1 MNPNDP
7 DKTVPPRADGGLQP
21 EVRDL
26 LADLGLPAS
35 ATSMPAPSWPGTAGV
50 FGRYKIESKLGEGG
64 MGAVYLAHDTTL
76 DRPVALKIPVFAGN
90 VSVASARFLRE
101 ARAAAGLSHPNICP
115 IYDVGEIRGT
125 HFLAMAFV
133 TGDTL
138 AARVKP
144 GTPMD
149 PPQAARIVR
158 AVASAMQYAHNRGV
172 IHRDLKPVNVMI
184 DDRDEP
190 VVMDFGLARRS
201 SESGAKL
208 TIQGDVMGTPAYMPP
223 EQVSGDVAKMGP
235 GCDIYSLGVVLYQL
249 LTGDVPFRG
258 DMFAILS
265 QIALDSPPPPSSRR
279 PGLDPRFDSICLKA
293 MAKLPEERWKTMQAL
308 ADVLG
313 GLAHGRGGATSTA
326 DAPLQITFKVEGTNF
341 AYRPPAVLPVVTVGR
356 QKRKVGDAPDQG
368 SDFVLRVAGNDGLS
382 ARISRRHFE
391 VHRTPTGFAVVD
403 RSKAG
408 LTRNGAQVP
417 KEVLV
422 ELRDGDRLGVAGVVT
437 LEVMIRTERDD
448 GVKLAAAVEVPAPVA
463 AGGGRVQ
470 IEASVGDMVTMG

>member
-7 DKTVPPRADGGLQP
+7 DKTLPPKAAGGLQS

-26 LADLGLPAS
+26 LKDLGLPAS
-35 ATSMPAPSWPGTAGV
+35 SATTIASPSWPGANGV
-50 FGRYKIESKLGEGG
+50 FGRYKIEKKLGEGG
-64 MGAVYLAHDTTL
+64 MGAVYLAHDTLL

-90 VSVASARFLRE
+90 LEVASARFLRE
-101 ARAAAGLSHPNICP
+101 ARAAAGLAHPNICP
-115 IYDVGEIRGT
+115 IYDVGEIGGT

-133 TGDTL
+133 KGDTL
-138 AARVKP
+138 AERVK
-144 GTPMD
+144 GNTPMD
-149 PPQAARIVR
+149 PTEAARVVR
-158 AVASAMQYAHNRGV
+158 SIASAMQFAHNRGV

-184 DDRDEP
+184 DDRGEP

-208 TIQGDVMGTPAYMPP
+208 TLQGDVMGTPAYMPP
-223 EQVSGDVAKMGP
+223 EQVSGDVARMGP
-235 GCDIYSLGVVLYQL
+235 GCDIYSLGVVLYHL
-249 LTGDVPFRG
+249 LTGDVPFKG

-265 QIALDSPPPPSSRR
+265 QIALDPPPPPSSRR
-279 PGLDPRFDSICLKA
+279 PGLDPRFDSIVLKA
-293 MAKLPEERWKTMQAL
+293 MAKKPEERWKTMQAL

-313 GLAHGRGGATSTA
+313 GVSQQQRPAAEESQLT
-326 DAPLQITFKVEGTNF
+326 LKVEGTSF
-341 AYRPPAVLPVVTVGR
+341 AYRPPAMLPVFTVGR
-356 QKRKVGDAPDQG
+356 QKRKVGDAADQG

-408 LTRNGAQVP
+408 VTRNGAQLP
-417 KEVLV
+417 KEVPV
-422 ELRDGDRLGVAGVVT
+422 EVSDGDRLGVAGVVT
-437 LEVMIRTERDD
+437 LEVMIRTNRDD
-448 GVKLAAAVEVPAPVA
+448 GMKLAAAVEVPAPVA
-463 AGGGRVQ
+463 SGGGRVQ

>member
-7 DKTVPPRADGGLQP
+7 DKTLPPKADGLQP
-21 EVRDL
+21 EVRGL

-35 ATSMPAPSWPGTAGV
+35 AATVAAPSWPGKDGV
-50 FGRYKIESKLGEGG
+50 FGRYKIEKKLGEGG

-76 DRPVALKIPVFAGN
+76 DRPVALKIPLFSGN
-90 VSVASARFLRE
+90 VEVAAARFMRE
-101 ARAAAGLSHPNICP
+101 ARAAAGLTHPNICP
-115 IYDVGEIRGT
+115 IYDVGEIHSRDREGGRGESNST
-125 HFLAMAFV
+125 HFLAMSFV
-133 TGDTL
+133 KGETL
-138 AARVKP
+138 AEKVKP

-149 PPQAARIVR
+149 PTDAARIVR
-158 AVASAMQYAHNRGV
+158 TIATAMQYAHSRGV

-184 DDRDEP
+184 DDRGEP

-201 SESGAKL
+201 TEAGVKL
-208 TIQGDVMGTPAYMPP
+208 TLQGDVMGTPAYMSP
-223 EQVSGDVAKMGP
+223 EQVAGDVAKMGP

-249 LTGDVPFRG
+249 LTGDTPFRG
-258 DMFAILS
+258 DLFALLS
-265 QIALDSPPPPSSRR
+265 QIALDQPQPPSARR

-293 MAKLPEERWKTMQAL
+293 LAKKPEERWKSMQMF

-313 GLAHGRGGATSTA
+313 GVSQQRSVSEGPQL
-326 DAPLQITFKVEGTNF
+326 TFKVEGTNF

-408 LTRNGAQVP
+408 LTRNGTPLP
-417 KEVLV
+417 KDTPV
-422 ELRDGDRLGVAGVVT
+422 ELNDGDRLGVAGVVT
-437 LEVMIRTERDD
+437 LEVVIRVGGDE
-448 GVKLAAAVEVPAPVA
+448 GVKLAAAVEVPAPPSS
-463 AGGGRVQ
+463 GGGRVQ
-470 IEASVGDMVTMG
+470 IEA